1 MNERVQQGSD
11 IILKIYGDSAYFDN
25 DYLGTGGGRGIASC
39 RETVEWTYK
48 DDKGQWK
55 YCDYKNVLQ
64 LRGQPVAK
72 IMFICLLLRNAY
84 VTLNGSQV
92 SEYLVMMP
100 PSFEEWTSQG
110 PQVGTMFMK
119 MIVLRNMIVMRN
131 MMMIRLNNY

>member
-1 MNERVQQGSD
+1 MIQLISIMIIQVQVVEEAQHLVERQLS
-11 IILKIYGDSAYFDN
+11 
-25 DYLGTGGGRGIASC
+25 
-39 RETVEWTYK
+39 EWTYK

-131 MMMIRLNNY
+131 MMMIRLIN

>member
-1 MNERVQQGSD
+1 MSERLQQGSD

-55 YCDYKNVLQ
+55 YYGYKNVLQ
-64 LRGQPVAK
+64 LRGQPLAK

-110 PQVGTMFMK
+110 PQVGTMLMK
-119 MIVLRNMIVMRN
+119 MIVLRNMIVTRN
-131 MMMIRLNNY
+131 MMMIRLIN

>member
-1 MNERVQQGSD
+1 VSERLQQGSD

-39 RETVEWTYK
+39 RETVEWTSK

-55 YCDYKNVLQ
+55 YYGYKNVLQ
-64 LRGQPVAK
+64 LRGQPLAK

-131 MMMIRLNNY
+131 MMMIRLINY